1 MYFVLGPAHSIR
13 AHTCAHIN
21 IYVIHEYTDNRW
33 KHTKRR
39 RLLVNVCN
47 WQTIKLWWTHCS
59 EPSGEWANWC
69 NGHRHSK
76 CSFDSSILLCQ
87 RSEMQWRINYALCCF
102 QESLIKSSA
111 IDTKLISSQINLQI
125 DQFYVRHRKLG
136 RQRLFKQRYR
146 SGGYEC
152 TFSMISGHQ
161 T

>member
-1 MYFVLGPAHSIR
+1 MNTRIIVGSTQSVGDFQFMYV
-13 AHTCAHIN
+13 
-21 IYVIHEYTDNRW
+21 TDKLSSCGGRIAVN
-33 KHTKRR
+33 
-39 RLLVNVCN
+39 LLVNGLIDAMGTAIRNAALNVFR
-47 WQTIKLWWTHCS
+47 QVH
-59 EPSGEWANWC
+59 
-69 NGHRHSK
+69 
-76 CSFDSSILLCQ
+76 SFDSSILLCQ